1 MRGRRLAS
9 GAALTLTLLLV
20 PAIAARSAPPGP
32 GIPGAVRTDQL
43 PNGLRIVLAPDS
55 DAAAV
60 DVAVC
65 YDAGFSAEWPGQAGI
80 AHLFEHLMFDG
91 SAHVPRHGHQARI
104 EALGGTAG
112 AVTTA
117 DGIYF
122 FETVPAS
129 GLDTALVLEADRM
142 TGLVLD
148 ATRLDSERAA
158 MSVER
163 QQALLAS
170 PLLDGQQRL
179 AEHAWAGHPYHS
191 PVTGSAADLAKLTL
205 KNVREWY
212 RVHYG
217 PNRTVLTVVG
227 RFDPDEALS
236 QIRAR
241 FGSLQGG
248 EAAAPAPKLAPP
260 GSERR
265 AWAEGALPFRVLLV
279 GWNGPGRGEPDGA
292 ALTLAAALL
301 GRGDT
306 ATLRRDLVSGRH
318 LCFFTDGDVD
328 MRRDG
333 SLLVLTAGLQPDAD
347 SAAVEQAVAAAVAKL
362 ASTPPA
368 DEELAGA
375 RRRLENS
382 LLFGWQTT
390 RGRGQSLG
398 SAMAMT
404 GDIATA
410 NRDLER
416 LRACTPADVQ
426 KAAAK
431 WLIESHRTVV
441 WMAARP
447 APTSRGGR

>member
-1 MRGRRLAS
+1 
-9 GAALTLTLLLV
+9 
-20 PAIAARSAPPGP
+20 
-32 GIPGAVRTDQL
+32 
-43 PNGLRIVLAPDS
+43 
-55 DAAAV
+55 
-60 DVAVC
+60 
-65 YDAGFSAEWPGQAGI
+65 
-80 AHLFEHLMFDG
+80 
-91 SAHVPRHGHQARI
+91 
-104 EALGGTAG
+104 
-112 AVTTA
+112 
-117 DGIYF
+117 
-122 FETVPAS
+122 
-129 GLDTALVLEADRM
+129 
-142 TGLVLD
+142 
-148 ATRLDSERAA
+148 
-158 MSVER
+158 
-163 QQALLAS
+163 
-170 PLLDGQQRL
+170 
-179 AEHAWAGHPYHS
+179 
-191 PVTGSAADLAKLTL
+191 
-205 KNVREWY
+205 
-212 RVHYG
+212 
-217 PNRTVLTVVG
+217 
-227 RFDPDEALS
+227 
-236 QIRAR
+236 
-241 FGSLQGG
+241 
-248 EAAAPAPKLAPP
+248 
-260 GSERR
+260 
-265 AWAEGALPFRVLLV
+265 
-279 GWNGPGRGEPDGA
+279 
-292 ALTLAAALL
+292 
-301 GRGDT
+301 
-306 ATLRRDLVSGRH
+306 
-318 LCFFTDGDVD
+318 